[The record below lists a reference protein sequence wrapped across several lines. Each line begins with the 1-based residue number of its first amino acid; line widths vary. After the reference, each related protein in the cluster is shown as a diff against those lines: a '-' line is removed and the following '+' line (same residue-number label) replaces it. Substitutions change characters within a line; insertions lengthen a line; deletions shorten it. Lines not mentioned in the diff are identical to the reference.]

1 MGSNP
6 GSQPQNFSFVC
17 NNFQRRVISVS
28 NSPDAAF
35 RIDVVVG
42 RVRFD
47 FETSG
52 HLDAIRT
59 TTLVRLGL
67 AVAVISAWTFVAALT
82 LRDLTIRECC
92 RGIGCTRSAVTFEV
106 STACA

>member
-1 MGSNP
+1 MQLSALT
-6 GSQPQNFSFVC
+6 SSSDEYDS
-17 NNFQRRVISVS
+17 ISRQAV
-28 NSPDAAF
+28 
-35 RIDVVVG
+35 
-42 RVRFD
+42 
-47 FETSG
+47 

-59 TTLVRLGL
+59 TLLRLGL
-67 AVAVISAWTFVAALT
+67 AVAAISAWTFVAALT

>member
-1 MGSNP
+1 MQLSALT
-6 GSQPQNFSFVC
+6 SSSDEYDS
-17 NNFQRRVISVS
+17 ISRQAV
-28 NSPDAAF
+28 
-35 RIDVVVG
+35 
-42 RVRFD
+42 
-47 FETSG
+47 

-59 TTLVRLGL
+59 ILLRLGL
-67 AVAVISAWTFVAALT
+67 AVAVISAWAFVAALT